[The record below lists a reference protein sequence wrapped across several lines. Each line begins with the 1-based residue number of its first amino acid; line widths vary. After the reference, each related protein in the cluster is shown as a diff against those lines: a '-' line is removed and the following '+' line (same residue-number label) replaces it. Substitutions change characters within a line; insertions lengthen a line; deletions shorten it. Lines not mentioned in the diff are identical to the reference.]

1 MKWVSKF
8 TFITSNAVSLFL
20 LEISF
25 ACNPAFYFNMGK
37 TTKTYIILL
46 HMFLLLQKHPNNDLP
61 AIILC
66 LLPTTLLSNSTF
78 MTDSLYL
85 GLIQMNT
92 TIA

>member
-1 MKWVSKF
+1 MGEQVH
-8 TFITSNAVSLFL
+8 FITSNAVSLFL

-61 AIILC
+61 VLA
-66 LLPTTLLSNSTF
+66 SNNAF
-78 MTDSLYL
+78 V
-85 GLIQMNT
+85 Q
-92 TIA
+92 